1 MEGIYVFPLP
11 ETAAVDHLL
20 MHVGDRIIEGHVK
33 ERGEAKQTYERGKQ
47 QGQRASLVEQERPNI
62 FTTSVANIGPGET
75 ITVEI
80 QYQEIV
86 RYDQGRFS
94 LRFPMVVGHRYSP
107 GTPVLIEGKGQQ
119 GTGITLDTDRV
130 PDASRITPPIHTPVM
145 GRRIR

>member
-1 MEGIYVFPLP
+1 MGGGDLCFSAS

-33 ERGEAKQTYERGKQ
+33 ERGEAKQTGVVGQ
-47 QGQRASLVEQERPNI
+47 QGLRASLVEQERPNI

-94 LRFPMVVGHRYSP
+94 LWIPHGGGPSV
-107 GTPVLIEGKGQQ
+107 
-119 GTGITLDTDRV
+119 
-130 PDASRITPPIHTPVM
+130 
-145 GRRIR
+145 